1 MKGIHILVVEDEQI
15 VAEDLKMTLEVLG
28 YQVIGI
34 VRSGEKAVEIATT
47 ENPDLILMDIMLEGE
62 MDGISAASQI
72 RADRDI
78 PVIYVTAYADSTLL
92 ERAKQTEPYGYI
104 VKPFNE
110 REVQSNIEIALFKH
124 RMEHEIKK
132 RDAILLALG
141 FGMEW
146 FLRQFSASH
155 LITPKEA
162 RDTKEYDFFPLLEQ
176 LGISMDLDRV
186 QVFKLMT
193 GDDKPKS
200 LKLVSEWTMEG
211 MLPFID
217 AERNQVEAAPWIGQ
231 YGSVKELR
239 AGNPTIIN
247 RKDISGKER
256 EMMEKLDIYSAIV
269 FPVFVQDCI
278 WGAVIFSSSEE
289 RELLVEETE
298 AMKIAV
304 NIISGAVGLYESAGS
319 VQPDK

>member
-1 MKGIHILVVEDEQI
+1 MKGTRILVVEDEQI

-34 VRSGEKAVEIATT
+34 VRSGEKAVEMAKT

-72 RADRDI
+72 RANRDI
-78 PVIYVTAYADSTLL
+78 PVIYVTAFADSTLL

-110 REVQSNIEIALFKH
+110 REVQSNIEIAIFKH
-124 RMEHEIKK
+124 RMEQEIKK

-141 FGMEW
+141 FGVEW

-162 RDTKEYDFFPLLEQ
+162 RDIKGYDFFPLLEQ
-176 LGISMDLDRV
+176 VAISMDLDRV

-193 GDDKPKS
+193 GDDKHKS

-211 MLPFID
+211 MLPFIAAD
-217 AERNQVEAAPWIGQ
+217 TNQVEAAPWIGQ
-231 YGSVKELR
+231 YGSVKELQ

-256 EMMEKLDIYSAIV
+256 EMMKKLDIHSAIV
-269 FPVFVQDCI
+269 FPVFVQDCL

-298 AMKIAV
+298 AMKISV
-304 NIISGAVGLYESAGS
+304 NIISGAIGLFESAGP
-319 VQPDK
+319 VQPDE